1 MGNKH
6 IHDGGVMNG
15 DQNYEN
21 DQSDQNDQTI
31 EMLKTPESCVSSTT
45 LPHIFFNE
53 HANIFSV
60 FCHVFLCRQYP
71 QTRKRGH

>member
-6 IHDGGVMNG
+6 IHDDLGVMNG

-31 EMLKTPESCVSSTT
+31 EMLKTPESCLFVKHYLATY
-45 LPHIFFNE
+45 FF
-53 HANIFSV
+53 
-60 FCHVFLCRQYP
+60 
-71 QTRKRGH
+71 